1 MNFLKTIPYLEYEH
15 DLPQTGKVILAQTKG
30 ETMYVYQ
37 AFNPQIANYAV
48 AHQRF
53 GGTAYSF
60 ARMSWIKP
68 NFLWMMYRAG
78 WASKPNQERIL
89 ALEIPQQAF
98 FDLLRAG
105 VFSSF
110 KAEEYTDHATWKTA
124 LANSEVRLQWDPDHN
139 PLGEKLDRRAIQI
152 GMKGATLQEF
162 NEAYLQSVTDI
173 TDFVKTQAQHLKD
186 QEKLQVIAET
196 VLDLPLDLQKQLGIL
211 STFA

>member
-1 MNFLKTIPYLEYEH
+1 MNVLKTIPYLEYEQG
-15 DLPQTGKVILAQTKG
+15 LPQRGKVILAQTKG
-30 ETMYVYQ
+30 EMMYVYQ
-37 AFNPQIANYAV
+37 AFNPQIAAYAV

-89 ALEIPQQAF
+89 ALEISQQAF

-110 KAEEYTDHATWKTA
+110 KAEVYPDHAAWKTA
-124 LANSEVRLQWDPDHN
+124 LATSEVRLQWDPDHD
-139 PLGEKLDRRAIQI
+139 PSGGKLDRRAIQI
-152 GMKGATLQEF
+152 GMKGARLKQF
-162 NEAYLQSVTDI
+162 NEAYLKSVTDI
-173 TDFVKTQAQHLKD
+173 TDFVKRQAQSLGD
-186 QEKLQVIAET
+186 REKLQVIAET
-196 VLDLPLDLQKQLGIL
+196 VLVLPLDIQKQLGIL
-211 STFA
+211 TA